1 MKKSLIAL
9 AVITATSGAMA
20 QSSVQLFGRLDVGF
34 NTTTSKIDGV
44 KQYDALT
51 SGPNALRHPGSQ
63 QGINSSQLNTQFW
76 GIRGTEDL
84 GGGLKAMFML
94 QSNFNTDTGAAAA
107 NMFDREAW
115 LGLSGGFGT
124 IKLGRNY
131 TAYDTVFGATNHNFN
146 SNINVSTAVFNVGID
161 NYTLRNSNSI
171 RYEAP
176 TINGFNAAV
185 SYGFGE
191 NKTATE
197 SATDTLSLAVWYSNG
212 PILAAFGHQS
222 EERRDAITGVNTPDR
237 DHTLL
242 GGGYDFG
249 AFRLVGSVQRTKEG
263 PRKDRDFQIGVNV
276 PLGNFAVAFGYADGR
291 TKAGGVTRNSDG
303 YALVGTYNLS
313 KRTTAYVGY
322 ERSEVEGTAP
332 TVSTTKTSNFAV
344 GLRHTF

>member
-20 QSSVQLFGRLDVGF
+20 QSSVQLFGRLDVGYSN
-34 NTTTSKIDGV
+34 NTVKVDGV
-44 KQYDALT
+44 KDYT
-51 SGPNALRHPGSQ
+51 NSGANTVGNSQ

-94 QSNFNTDTGAAAA
+94 QSNFNTDTGGSQTDLF
-107 NMFDREAW
+107 NREAW

-131 TAYDTVFGATNHNFN
+131 TAYHTVFGATNHTFD
-146 SNINVSTAVFNVGID
+146 SNINVSTAVFDVGIN

-191 NKTATE
+191 NKTAST

-212 PILAAFGHQS
+212 PILAAFGHQNQEIS
-222 EERRDAITGVNTPDR
+222 ATVDR
-237 DHTLL
+237 EHTLL

-249 AFRLVGSVQRTKEG
+249 TFRLVGSVQRTKEG
-263 PRKDRDFQIGVNV
+263 DRKDRDFQIGVNV

-291 TKAGGVTRNSDG
+291 TKLGGVTRNSDG

-322 ERSEVEGTAP
+322 ERSEVEGIAS

>member
-20 QSSVQLFGRLDVGF
+20 QSSVQLFGRLDVGIN
-34 NTTTSKIDGV
+34 NTSVKTDGV
-44 KQYDALT
+44 KDIVGGT
-51 SGPNALRHPGSQ
+51 SSDPTLRGQ
-63 QGINSSQLNTQFW
+63 TGINSSQLNTQFW

-146 SNINVSTAVFNVGID
+146 SNINVSTAVFDVGIA
-161 NYTLRNSNSI
+161 NYSQRNSNSI

-191 NKTATE
+191 NKTA
-197 SATDTLSLAVWYSNG
+197 SLSSTDTVSLALWYSNG
-212 PILAAFGHQS
+212 PILVAFGHQN
-222 EERRDAITGVNTPDR
+222 EEVRLESPASNGRDREYTM
-237 DHTLL
+237 L

-249 AFRLVGSVQRTKEG
+249 TFRLTGSMQRTKQG
-263 PRKDRDFQIGVNV
+263 DRKDRDFQIGVNV

-291 TKAGGVTRNSDG
+291 TREAGVTRNSDG

-322 ERSEVEGTAP
+322 ERSEVEGIAS
-332 TVSTTKTSNFAV
+332 VSTTRTSNFAV